1 MSALLLG
8 GTYIEIDGLLY
19 PNLVMEGED
28 VNAFSGKFGD
38 LWKHYMEENHLERY
52 RLLVRLGILNQT
64 AKRGNRITRYCVLQ
78 SLRRKRG
85 QIL

>member
-38 LWKHYMEENHLERY
+38 LWKHYMEENHLLDTGY
-52 RLLVRLGILNQT
+52 
-64 AKRGNRITRYCVLQ
+64 
-78 SLRRKRG
+78 
-85 QIL
+85 

>member
-28 VNAFSGKFGD
+28 VNAFSGSVTCGNII
-38 LWKHYMEENHLERY
+38 WKRT
-52 RLLVRLGILNQT
+52 I
-64 AKRGNRITRYCVLQ
+64 
-78 SLRRKRG
+78 
-85 QIL
+85 

>member
-38 LWKHYMEENHLERY
+38 LWKHYMEENHLER
-52 RLLVRLGILNQT
+52 
-64 AKRGNRITRYCVLQ
+64 
-78 SLRRKRG
+78 
-85 QIL
+85 

>member
-38 LWKHYMEENHLERY
+38 LWKHYMEEKTN
-52 RLLVRLGILNQT
+52 GFSKT
-64 AKRGNRITRYCVLQ
+64 NRINKTNKPSRTNKSNNKQKCY
-78 SLRRKRG
+78 RNN
-85 QIL
+85 

>member
-8 GTYIEIDGLLY
+8 GTYVEIDGLLY

-52 RLLVRLGILNQT
+52 WLLVRLGLLLQPAAEELVLHDIV
-64 AKRGNRITRYCVLQ
+64 YCNH
-78 SLRRKRG
+78 
-85 QIL
+85 